1 MLFHAGCMLRIA
13 EIGYLGTASHQINNS
28 VQAGTLQRI
37 SSVSGGSITSAIL
50 GMNWAK
56 VDVNGPDARATYNQ
70 NVLGPVRHMA
80 SKTIDA
86 KSILSGVFLPG
97 SVNKKIIK
105 AYKKYLYGDK
115 TLQVF
120 PDSPRFVINATNLQS
135 GALWRFMKPYIRD
148 WKVGKIPNSKRTVTL
163 ASAVAASSAFPPVL
177 SPAKFNFKE
186 SDYEENTGGP
196 GANNLQVPPY
206 TTNPILSDGGVYDNL
221 GLETVWKRYKTILV
235 SDGGGQMAAEPDVG
249 SNWVSQGLRA
259 TSVIDNQVRSL
270 RKRQVVNSFDDG
282 TRTGAYWG
290 IRSNI
295 DNFGLPDALPC
306 PFEKTLK
313 LAKTATR
320 LKELSDTRQK
330 KLINWG
336 YAVCDAAIRAHVD
349 SNLIAPS
356 EFPYPDVGVG

>member
-1 MLFHAGCMLRIA
+1 MLFHAGCLLRIA
-13 EIGYLGTASHQINNS
+13 EIGYLGTSSHQINNG
-28 VQAGTLQRI
+28 VQAGTLKRI

-50 GMNWAK
+50 GMNWQR
-56 VDVNGPDARATYNQ
+56 VDVDGPNARATFIQ
-70 NVLGPVRHMA
+70 DVIGPVRHLA

-86 KSILSGVFLPG
+86 KSILAGVFLPG
-97 SVNKKIIK
+97 SINKKIIK
-105 AYKKYLYGDK
+105 AYKKHLYDEK
-115 TLQVF
+115 TLQIF
-120 PDSPRFVINATNLQS
+120 PDNPRFVINATNLQS
-135 GALWRFMKPYIRD
+135 GALWRFMKPYMRD

-163 ASAVAASSAFPPVL
+163 AEAVAASSAFPPVL
-177 SPAKFNFKE
+177 SPAKFKFKD
-186 SDYEENTGGP
+186 SDYEEDTGGS
-196 GANNLQVPPY
+196 GANNLQMPPY

-270 RKRQVVNSFDDG
+270 RKRQLVDSFVNG

-295 DNFGLPDALPC
+295 DNFGLSDSLPC
-306 PFEKTLK
+306 PFKKTLE

-320 LKELSDTRQK
+320 LKKLSDTRQK
-330 KLINWG
+330 RLVNWG
-336 YAVCDAAIRAHVD
+336 YALCDAAIRAHVD
-349 SNLIAPS
+349 SNLSAPND
-356 EFPYPDVGVG
+356 FPFPDVGVG

>member
-1 MLFHAGCMLRIA
+1 MLRIA
-13 EIGYLGTASHQINNS
+13 EIGYLGTSSHKINNGI
-28 VQAGTLQRI
+28 QAGTLQRI

-56 VDVNGPDARATYNQ
+56 VDVDGPNAGATFNQ
-70 NVLGPVRHMA
+70 EVIGPVRLLA

-97 SVNKKIIK
+97 SINKKIIK
-105 AYKKYLYGDK
+105 AYKKHLYGDR

-120 PDSPRFVINATNLQS
+120 PDNPRFVINATNLQS

-163 ASAVAASSAFPPVL
+163 AGAVAASSAFPPVL
-177 SPAKFNFKE
+177 SPAKFEFKE

-196 GANNLQVPPY
+196 GANNLQMPPY

-221 GLETVWKRYKTILV
+221 GLETVWKRFETILV
-235 SDGGGQMAAEPDVG
+235 SDAGGQMAADPKVG
-249 SNWVSQGLRA
+249 GNWASQGLRA

-270 RKRQVVNSFDDG
+270 RKRQVIDSFVDG

-295 DNFGLPDALPC
+295 ENFGLPDALPC
-306 PFEKTLK
+306 PHDKTLE

-336 YAVCDAAIRAHVD
+336 YAVCDAAIRRHVD
-349 SNLIAPS
+349 QTIRRPDD
-356 EFPYPDVGVG
+356 FPYPSEGVG